1 LLEPERVMN
10 TFPVL
15 LGALCVYALAYRY
28 YSAFIA
34 ARALALDDRRTT
46 PAHICPDGHNYVA
59 SPRWVLFGHHF
70 AAIAGAGPL
79 VGPTLAAQFGFAP
92 GFLWILIGAVL
103 AGCVQDFTVLVA
115 SIRHRGR
122 SLPDIARTEIS
133 PFAGLVSMIAVLFI
147 LLVALAGLGIVV
159 VNALSNSPWGVFT
172 IGMTIPIAVIM
183 GWWMFK
189 SHAGKITVTG
199 PSIFGVVLL
208 IGSVIAGHW
217 VAESGAA
224 SALSFTPH
232 EITIL
237 MAIYGLVASVLPV
250 WLVLEPRDYLS
261 TYVKLGTIAVLVV
274 GVFVVHP
281 NIQFPNFTQYV
292 HGGGPIIKGSLFPF
306 LFVTIAC
313 GAISGFHALV
323 SSGTTPKMLDKETDS
338 RFIGY
343 GAMIAESLVGILALI
358 AACSL
363 NPGDYFA
370 INTTPQ
376 VFSHLGLATVNLD
389 MFSREVGEK
398 LAGRTGGA
406 VSLAVGMAQIFRGMP
421 GMNRLMGYWYHYA
434 IMFEA
439 LFILTTIDTGT
450 RVARYVLQE
459 LIGKVHKPF
468 GNSAWLPGNLI
479 ASFLVV
485 LAWGYLIY
493 TGSISTLWPL
503 FGTGNQLL
511 ATIALAVSTT
521 FLINM
526 GKQKY
531 AWITAVPMCF
541 VGVTT
546 LTAGVLSIKN
556 IFWPLT
562 SKPGQELTGY
572 LDSILMGIFIVGVVL
587 VVHDAV
593 RRWIKTLN
601 GAPAPQEAFGPP
613 LTVTGE
619 VKMGCC

>member
-1 LLEPERVMN
+1 MN

-46 PAHICPDGHNYVA
+46 PGHAFADKHNYVA
-59 SPRWVLFGHHF
+59 SPKWVLFGHHF

-92 GFLWILIGAVL
+92 GFLWLLIGAVL

-115 SIRHRGR
+115 SVRHRGR
-122 SLPDIARTEIS
+122 SLADVARTEIS
-133 PFAGLVSMIAVLFI
+133 PFAGLVAMIAVLFI
-147 LLVALAGLGIVV
+147 LLVTLAGLGIVV
-159 VNALSNSPWGVFT
+159 VNALAQSPWGVFS
-172 IGMTIPIAVIM
+172 IGMTIPIALIM

-189 SHAGKITVTG
+189 TGAGVKIAG

-208 IGSVIAGHW
+208 ITSIVAGNW
-217 VAESGAA
+217 FAQSSAA
-224 SALSFTPH
+224 HTLTFNAH
-232 EITIL
+232 QITIL
-237 MAIYGLVASVLPV
+237 MAIYGFVASVLPV
-250 WLVLEPRDYLS
+250 WLLLEPRDYLS
-261 TYVKLGTIAVLVV
+261 TYVKLGTIVILIV
-274 GVFVVHP
+274 GVFIVHP
-281 NIQFPNFTQYV
+281 NIQFPAVTQFI
-292 HGGGPIIKGSLFPF
+292 HGGGPIIKGKLFPF

-313 GAISGFHALV
+313 GAISGFHSLV
-323 SSGTTPKMLDKETDS
+323 ASGTTPKMLDRETDA

-343 GAMIAESLVGILALI
+343 GAMMAESLVGVLALI
-358 AACSL
+358 AACSMY
-363 NPGDYFA
+363 PGDYFA
-370 INTTPQ
+370 INAAPE
-376 VFSHLGLATVNLD
+376 VFQKLGLHTVNLD

-406 VSLAVGMAQIFRGMP
+406 VSLAVGMAQIFKGLP
-421 GMNRLMGYWYHYA
+421 GMAKLMGYWYHYA

-459 LIGKVHKPF
+459 LMGKVHSKAADA
-468 GNSAWLPGNLI
+468 AWLPGNL
-479 ASFLVV
+479 ATTFVVV

-493 TGSISTLWPL
+493 TGNISTLWPL

-511 ATIALAVSTT
+511 ATIALAVTT
-521 FLINM
+521 SFLINM
-526 GKQKY
+526 GKARY
-531 AWITAVPMCF
+531 AWITAAPMCF

-546 LTAGVLSIKN
+546 VTAGVLSIKN

-562 SKPGQELTGY
+562 AKPGQVFTGY
-572 LDSILMGIFIVGVVL
+572 LDSILMSIFIAGVVL
-587 VVHDAV
+587 VLFDAV
-593 RRWIKTLN
+593 RRWIQAYQ
-601 GAPAPQEAFGPP
+601 GAPTPTEAFGPP
-613 LTVTGE
+613 LTPAGE